1 MAKLSS
7 DHLSC
12 RLGAFGKIGG
22 VVVVRKA
29 AYGKMGKASGKSCIS
44 STDEDL
50 ELLLLLSDGKP
61 DD

>member
-29 AYGKMGKASGKSCIS
+29 AYGKMGKSCSS
-44 STDEDL
+44 STDEDW